1 MKFINKIAIVFQAIY
16 HFKNTNLAFFNVSLS
31 KQSFL
36 PLQIC
41 CSVLKLKFSSIVGLL
56 LFCFISSSFQ
66 VTAPSVFDLR
76 DFTKS
81 TPAESQWVDAIYNQM
96 SLDERLGQLMNIRAH
111 SDKGVEHERK
121 VEGLIR
127 DYHVGGLTFFQGS
140 PEKQIELTNRFQR
153 LTKQVP
159 LMIAMD
165 AEWGVGMRF
174 KEKTINFPYQL
185 MLGAIQDNSLI
196 YEMGK
201 EVAAQFN
208 RLGMHVNFAP
218 VADVNNNAANP
229 VINFRSF
236 GEDRYNV
243 AVKSYMYMKGMQDNG
258 VLACAKHFPGHG
270 DTDVDSHLDLPIIN
284 HNRNRLDSIELLPF
298 RIMSQQGIGSMMVA
312 HLSVPSI
319 DPTVNKPTTLSTLAV
334 TDLLK
339 NEINYKG
346 LIFTD
351 GLGMKGVT
359 KHYEPGAVEAEA
371 IVAGNDIMLLPESV
385 PAAFR
390 AIKEYMAA
398 GKISEQRLEE
408 SVKKILRAKYRLG
421 IREVKYL
428 QQNNVRADINN
439 AKAKALKRKLI
450 QNALTLVRDNQQ
462 LVPFQR
468 VDSISIASLS
478 IGANRQTN
486 FQKRLSSYK
495 SMPHYQVG
503 KNASTSEQ
511 QRVINNLG
519 GTKTVIVSIHD
530 MSQYA
535 SKDFGIS
542 AATRNL
548 VEQLRQQHEVIL
560 VVFGNPYSLK
570 YFDNVNAVLMAYQE
584 DKDVEDLAAQALF
597 GAFGISGRLPVTV
610 TSKSHIN
617 AGITTNKS
625 FRLGYDIP
633 ESVGLN
639 SVVLN
644 YIDTIAAEGIKE
656 KAMPGCVVLVAK
668 NGKVVFEKAYGYH
681 TYSKRRKTRTSDIFD
696 LASVTKI
703 AAGTLSMMKLQSE
716 GKLDI
721 YQPMSSVL
729 PNLKG
734 TNKEYL
740 LTQDIMAHRAGLKS
754 WIKFYEQTISNN
766 TRNPQ
771 PLSSFYKKKATNE
784 FTLPVTEKL
793 FLRNDMA
800 DSIWQQ
806 IRTSELRSNTNYK
819 YSDLG
824 FYLVADVVR
833 SVSGESIDQYVQKN
847 FYQPLGLQTTTYN
860 PLRKFPKERIPPT
873 EEDKYFR
880 RQRVHGHVHDMGA
893 AMLGGVSGHAGLFA
907 NANDMAIIMQ
917 MFLNKGYYGNQHFVD
932 SEVLS
937 LFATRHPAET
947 RRGIGFDMM
956 QLDRQFSP
964 NMSTLA
970 SRNTFGHLGFTGTCV
985 WADPDHDLVYI
996 FLSNRTYPSMN
1007 NRKFGKLD
1015 IRPRIQTVIYEA
1027 IINE

>member
-1 MKFINKIAIVFQAIY
+1 MLKSNY
-16 HFKNTNLAFFNVSLS
+16 
-31 KQSFL
+31 FL
-36 PLQIC
+36 I
-41 CSVLKLKFSSIVGLL
+41 IGLL
-56 LFCFISSSFQ
+56 LLYLLSSSFQ
-66 VTAPSVFDLR
+66 VPTSSAFDFS

-81 TPAESQWVDAIYNQM
+81 TSAESEWVNRIYNEM
-96 SLDERLGQLMNIRAH
+96 SLDERIGQLMNIRAH
-111 SDKGVEHERK
+111 SNKGIEHERK

-140 PEKQIELTNRFQR
+140 PEKQIELTNRFQQ
-153 LTKQVP
+153 LTKRVP

-185 MLGAIQDNSLI
+185 MLGAIQDNGLI

-201 EVAAQFN
+201 EVAAQFH

-218 VADVNNNAANP
+218 VVDVNNNAANP

-243 AVKSYMYMKGMQDNG
+243 AVKSYMYMQGMQDHG

-284 HNRNRLDSIELLPF
+284 HDRTRLDEIELLPF
-298 RIMSQQGIGSMMVA
+298 RVMSQQGIGSMMVA
-312 HLSVPSI
+312 HLSVPAI
-319 DPTVNKPTTLSTLAV
+319 DNTPNKPTTLSTAAV

-339 NEINYKG
+339 NELNYKG

-359 KHYEPGAVEAEA
+359 KHYQPGAVEAEA

-385 PAAFR
+385 PAAFKT
-390 AIKEYMAA
+390 IKEYLAA
-398 GKISEQRLEE
+398 DKISEQRIEE

-421 IREVKYL
+421 IREVKLL
-428 QQNNVRADINN
+428 QKTNASNDINN
-439 AKAKALKRKLI
+439 QNAKALKRKLV
-450 QNALTLVRDNQQ
+450 QNALTLVRDVPQ
-462 LVPFQR
+462 LIPFQR
-468 VDSISIASLS
+468 VDSISVASLS
-478 IGANRQTN
+478 IGANRQTD

-495 SMPHYQVG
+495 SMSHYQVS

-519 GTKTVIVSIHD
+519 KTQTVIVSIHD

-535 SKDFGIS
+535 SKGFGIS
-542 AATRNL
+542 TATKDL
-548 VEQLRQQHEVIL
+548 IEQLNQQHEVIL
-560 VVFGNPYSLK
+560 VVFGNPYALQ
-570 YFDNVNAVLMAYQE
+570 YFDNLNTILVTYQE
-584 DKDVEDLAAQALF
+584 DEDTQDLAAQALF

-610 TSKSHIN
+610 TAKSQLN
-617 AGITTNKS
+617 NGVTTNKS

-639 SVVLN
+639 SMILSH
-644 YIDTIAAEGIKE
+644 IDTIAQEGIQQ

-681 TYSKRRKTRTSDIFD
+681 TYAKKRRTQTSDIFD

-721 YQPMSSVL
+721 YQPMSTVL

-734 TNKEYL
+734 TNKEGL
-740 LTQDIMAHRAGLKS
+740 LIQDIMAHRAGLKS
-754 WIKFYEQTISNN
+754 WIKFYEQTIS
-766 TRNPQ
+766 TSKSNPQ
-771 PLSSFYKKKATNE
+771 PLSSFYKKKATSE
-784 FTLPVTEKL
+784 FALPVTEKL
-793 FLRNDMA
+793 YLRNDIA

-806 IRTSELRSNTNYK
+806 IRTSELRPNTNYK

-824 FYLVADVVR
+824 FYLVADVVKT
-833 SVSGESIDQYVQKN
+833 VSGQGLDQYAQN
-847 FYQPLGLQTTTYN
+847 HFYQPLGLQTTTYN
-860 PLRKFPKERIPPT
+860 PLQRFNKERIPPT

-880 RQRVHGHVHDMGA
+880 RQRVHGYVHDMGA

-907 NANDMAIIMQ
+907 NANDLAILMQ

-932 SEVLS
+932 SEVIEK
-937 LFATRHPAET
+937 FTTRHPADT
-947 RRGIGFDMM
+947 RRGIGFDML
-956 QLDRQFSP
+956 QLDRQYSP

-970 SRNTFGHLGFTGTCV
+970 SRNTFGHLGFTGTCTWV
-985 WADPDHDLVYI
+985 DPDHDLVYI

-1007 NRKFGKLD
+1007 NRKFGRLD

-1027 IINE
+1027 LSNE